1 MGSDT
6 PIRSYDIPGG
16 LRVFVLDDTN
26 HYFGGYFHV
35 KLRVSVEIGLSE
47 SWFDSL
53 EAYQD
58 AVNRL
63 GKTVMFSK
71 LFEKMGVP
79 KGEITSVRDSLLDT
93 FETNTLPYFNHN
105 DFAQK
110 YALVEYR
117 KATESAA
124 KAFNCL
130 GG

>member
-1 MGSDT
+1 MGSDVS
-6 PIRSYDIPGG
+6 IRSYEIPGG
-16 LRVFVLDDTN
+16 LRALVMDETN

-35 KLRVSVEIGLSE
+35 KLRVSVEIALSE

-53 EAYQD
+53 EAYGD

-79 KGEITSVRDSLLDT
+79 EGEIAAVRDSLLET

-110 YALVEYR
+110 YTLVEYR
-117 KATESAA
+117 KTAESAA
-124 KAFNCL
+124 KAFSCL
-130 GG
+130 GA